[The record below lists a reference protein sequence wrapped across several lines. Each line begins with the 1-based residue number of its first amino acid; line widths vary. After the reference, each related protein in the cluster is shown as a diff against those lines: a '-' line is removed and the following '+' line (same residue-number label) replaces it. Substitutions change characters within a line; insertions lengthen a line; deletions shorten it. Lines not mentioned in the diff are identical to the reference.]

1 MHKKVRRRNP
11 RTEHQPVNS
20 DSAELSANPFPSPE
34 TPEKERDAASPEIS
48 NPVDYRLD
56 QISIFANADQGETD
70 WDSQGGADRP
80 LERALEES
88 PVGEPLDS
96 EARQTLE
103 PNFGYDLSTIR
114 IHADAEADRLASSVG
129 ARAFTSGS
137 DIFFRRGAYQ
147 PSSSRGLHLLAHEA
161 THVMQQKAGDVPGTP
176 QEGGVWVSDPSDE
189 FERSAHRTADRL
201 IAQVGSPMSTQ
212 NAGVEASPQQE
223 SAAGS
228 VMPAAQTAAVQR
240 STSGSRITIQRAP
253 SGSAAYVGGGTDETQ
268 TVETYLPN
276 REGGNVAIGEAG
288 FSRAMLTQVP
298 QDAAALGDLSVT
310 RDLQVKNV
318 VPDLTALEKGKKQRG
333 DDIARMQDVMD
344 APWYEENHFTRELAK
359 DGKDWAT
366 HHLETITKDG
376 DMEQEKFQ
384 SFNSWVP
391 QANGFYTSVTRL
403 QAEMNMLGITDLQQM
418 ATSLVEGL
426 GSAESAVG
434 GRATGAVAVGERY
447 INAQTGN
454 DRRDARGRGTRSP
467 QPTAPLPVPPVDDT
481 ATQAATDANQ
491 AFSVMNT
498 TYLGMQRNFHQ
509 QRRSE
514 INAEGDDA
522 RHRLGEINEV
532 KEFIANVGS
541 TIDLAASVVN
551 GAPAAIENATTTVQ
565 RAGAQ
570 YGAIRNRRALMRG
583 ESARWNPTYT
593 TVDDKGNMVV
603 RNLQTGMDLD
613 PSVEPGAEGRHR
625 ESPGGE
631 GGVHLP
637 TGVGDILNTIA
648 DFAYADEIRELNKVL
663 ASVEA
668 RCSAED
674 VASAFL
680 ETLKHVREYRDA
692 LNHYAIKAFHLQQR
706 LAERRRQYLEF
717 GEQLDTFARE
727 DPRSRLAGEAPD
739 QGGRGRPPGERYAT
753 IMALTSQVRE
763 AVVIGSAA
771 LSSDNVDS
779 DSDIRYWA
787 GQIRDHRTSLAGL
800 SGGGAQSTIDYLRW
814 PEAEQT
820 QIEALFHEISTFR
833 ARATMLMD
841 ILRPVDAAA
850 DQVIRALHPGGGSGA
865 Y

>member
-1 MHKKVRRRNP
+1 MHKKTRRRDTRVEKQSAMP
-11 RTEHQPVNS
+11 GT
-20 DSAELSANPFPSPE
+20 AELSASPFPSPDI
-34 TPEKERDAASPEIS
+34 PESERDAALPELS

-56 QISIFANADQGETD
+56 QISIVAGADTSPPDHDLERD
-70 WDSQGGADRP
+70 PDRP

-88 PVGEPLDS
+88 PPGQPLDP
-96 EARQTLE
+96 EARRVLE
-103 PNFGYDLSTIR
+103 PNFGYNLSTIR
-114 IHADAEADRLASSVG
+114 IHADDEADRLTSSVD

-137 DIFFRRGAYQ
+137 DIYFSHGAYQ
-147 PSSSRGLHLLAHEA
+147 PSSPRGLHLLAHEA
-161 THVMQQKAGDVPGTP
+161 THVMQQQAGDVPGTP
-176 QEGGVWVSDPSDE
+176 HESGLRVSDPTDE
-189 FERSAHRTADRL
+189 FERAAHRTADRL
-201 IAQVGSPMSTQ
+201 LTHVGPPMSMHG
-212 NAGVEASPQQE
+212 AGVEAPFEGQE
-223 SAAGS
+223 LT
-228 VMPAAQTAAVQR
+228 AQTAALQR
-240 STSGSRITIQRAP
+240 STSGSGVAIQRAP
-253 SGSAAYVGGGTDETQ
+253 SGSAAYVGGGTDESQ
-268 TVETYLPN
+268 KVETYLPN
-276 REGGNVAIGEAG
+276 REGGDVAIGEAG
-288 FSRAMLTQVP
+288 FSRAMLTQAP
-298 QDAAALGDLSVT
+298 ADAAALADLSVS
-310 RDLQVKNV
+310 RELQVKNV
-318 VPDLTALEKGKKQRG
+318 VPDLTALERGKKQRG
-333 DDIARMQDVMD
+333 DDIARMQDVID
-344 APWYEENHFTRELAK
+344 APWYEENHFTRELAR

-366 HHLETITKDG
+366 GHLETITKDG
-376 DMEQEKFQ
+376 DTEQEKFQ

-391 QANGFYTSVTRL
+391 QANGFFTSVTRL

-426 GSAESAVG
+426 GSAETAEG

-481 ATQAATDANQ
+481 AAQAATDANQ

-522 RHRLGEINEV
+522 RHRLSEINDV
-532 KEFIANVGS
+532 KEFIGNVGT
-541 TIDLAASVVN
+541 TIDLAAAVVN

-613 PSVEPGAEGRHR
+613 PSVEPGEEGRHR
-625 ESPGGE
+625 ESPGGD

-637 TGVGDILNTIA
+637 TGVGDLLNTIA

-680 ETLKHVREYRDA
+680 ETLQHVREYRDA
-692 LNHYAIKAFHLQQR
+692 LNDYALKAFHLQQR

-717 GEQLDTFARE
+717 GEQLDSFARE

-739 QGGRGRPPGERYAT
+739 QGGHGRPAGERYAT

-771 LSSDNVDS
+771 LSSDNVDT

-787 GQIRDHRTSLAGL
+787 GQIRDHRTSLRGL
-800 SGGGAQSTIDYLRW
+800 SGAGAQSTIDYLRW
-814 PEAEQT
+814 PKAEQT
-820 QIEALFHEISTFR
+820 QIEALFNEISTFR
-833 ARATMLMD
+833 ARATMLIE